1 MYVMLFL
8 FGSSALA
15 QEQTGPD
22 IESRAYLI
30 DPNGKLTVDEV
41 MARPVDD
48 FAQFNKG
55 LRLGY
60 TAATVWMRLKI
71 SPIALGDSPGF
82 GSSDVVLML
91 KNPLLNDVRLYD
103 PLQNNG
109 RPIMAGDLYPLTQ
122 IERDLSPVTFIL
134 PLGDRPRDVYVSV
147 KSTGSMMFGVT
158 LEPLESALKNN
169 RTSDLV
175 SGLYLGL
182 LAMFLIF
189 AIGLRFGFPDFLINL
204 FIVQQATAIIWSLVL
219 MGYARQYSDLW
230 FGLDSFDRPANW
242 IMIVYGFLLCLFR
255 LAFLSQ
261 FPFRGRTKLLI
272 YVPLCI
278 YVPIFTLMALGYDS
292 WALGINVL
300 TVTVAAV
307 LSMLL
312 VLFAVDWNSYTIHI
326 VPRWLVTFFFVF
338 SGFATPL
345 ATSVVLWGE
354 QALQDPLSPLL
365 FIAVASGVLMSTI
378 LFYRARSMANH
389 LMASQLES
397 KLLLQRRQEQAK
409 FLGMLAH
416 EIKTPLSILS
426 WVASS
431 GQLDNRY
438 TTYSQQAIS
447 NIDSVLEKCLQAE
460 SMIDNEVVSQ
470 AVLLDVE
477 SLVHD
482 VVTGLGGTDIFEI
495 SCTGEMKTFSDPA
508 LVRVVLT
515 NLVENALKYGKCDV
529 PIKVSLISDSR
540 QIIRVRVTNAIGRAG
555 APDVNRVFEKYYR
568 GSLASSEPGSGL
580 GLYLSKHISKS
591 LGGDLICQLGEKEI
605 WFEFSLPLST

>member
-1 MYVMLFL
+1 M
-8 FGSSALA
+8 
-15 QEQTGPD
+15 
-22 IESRAYLI
+22 
-30 DPNGKLTVDEV
+30 
-41 MARPVDD
+41 
-48 FAQFNKG
+48 
-55 LRLGY
+55 
-60 TAATVWMRLKI
+60 
-71 SPIALGDSPGF
+71 
-82 GSSDVVLML
+82 
-91 KNPLLNDVRLYD
+91 
-103 PLQNNG
+103 
-109 RPIMAGDLYPLTQ
+109 
-122 IERDLSPVTFIL
+122 
-134 PLGDRPRDVYVSV
+134 
-147 KSTGSMMFGVT
+147 
-158 LEPLESALKNN
+158 
-169 RTSDLV
+169 V

-182 LAMFLIF
+182 LSMFLIF
-189 AIGLRFGFPDFLINL
+189 AIGLRLGFPDFLMNL
-204 FIVQQATAIIWSLVL
+204 YIVQQATGIIWSLVV
-219 MGYARQYSDLW
+219 MGYARQYSDSW
-230 FGLDSFDRPANW
+230 FGLDSFDRPASW
-242 IMIVYGFLLCLFR
+242 ITIVYGFLLCLFR

-292 WALGINVL
+292 WALGINAL
-300 TVTVAAV
+300 TVTVTAV

-312 VLFAVDWNSYTIHI
+312 VLFAIDWKSYTVRL

-338 SGFATPL
+338 FGFATPF

-354 QALQDPLSPLL
+354 QAPRDPIGPLL
-365 FIAVASGVLMSTI
+365 FIAVASGALMSTL

-397 KLLLQRRQEQAK
+397 KLLLQRSQERAK
-409 FLGMLAH
+409 FSGMLAH

-460 SMIDNEVVSQ
+460 SIIDNEVVSQ

-482 VVTGLGGTDIFEI
+482 VVTSVGGTDIVEI
-495 SCTGEMKTFSDPA
+495 SCAGEMKTYSDPA
-508 LVRVVLT
+508 LVQVVLT
-515 NLVENALKYGKCDV
+515 NLVENALKYGKCDA
-529 PIKVSLISDSR
+529 PIKVSLISDAR
-540 QIIRVRVTNAIGRAG
+540 QIIRVRVASAIGSAG
-555 APDVNRVFEKYYR
+555 APDVSRVFEKYYR

-580 GLYLSKHISKS
+580 GLYLSKHISKL

-605 WFEFSLPLST
+605 WFEFSLPLSK